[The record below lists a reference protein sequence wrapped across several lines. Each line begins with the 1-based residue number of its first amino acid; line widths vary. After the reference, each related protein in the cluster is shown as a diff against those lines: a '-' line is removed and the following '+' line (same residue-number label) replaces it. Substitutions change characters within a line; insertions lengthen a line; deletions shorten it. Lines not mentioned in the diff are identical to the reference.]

1 MCNTVIPKRFKGFK
15 GKEKHLHQH
24 ILNNNIKLTTHT
36 VNITEIHTLDVQ
48 DYISTHTFIHIC
60 FFGTLLRQT
69 PIPSHSQDI
78 NKVISS
84 DLKIFIFEKERRNEK
99 VSRKDSS
106 YFTKYKKQK

>member
-78 NKVISS
+78 NKATSS
-84 DLKIFIFEKERRNEK
+84 VLKFLFSQSKKGKE
-99 VSRKDSS
+99 S
-106 YFTKYKKQK
+106 

>member
-24 ILNNNIKLTTHT
+24 ILNNNIKLITHT
-36 VNITEIHTLDVQ
+36 VNVTWIHTHDVQ
-48 DYISTHTFIHIC
+48 DYISTHTFTIHIC

-78 NKVISS
+78 NKATSS
-84 DLKIFIFEKERRNEK
+84 VLKFLSQKTRREKKVEGERFGLF
-99 VSRKDSS
+99 
-106 YFTKYKKQK
+106 Y